1 MSRKTKFLL
10 DKVYANTKSYLDL
23 PWHDPEPPPMLV
35 RTLDQRMTPG
45 NALDIG
51 CGAGTYSLYMA
62 GRGYAV
68 TAIDFMPQAVEMT
81 RRRAADAQ
89 YDIDV
94 VEVDLRTWVTDKRFD
109 VILDVGCLHSLAP
122 RDRSVYRKQLLRW
135 LAPGGDFV
143 LTHWHSR
150 GWWDRWPIGPRR
162 VARRDVERFFAP
174 ELTLEDSMSDL
185 RTGMP
190 WLMGRSVLAVFF
202 RLHRPASSSSST
214 VDDSPA

>member
-1 MSRKTKFLL
+1 MSKKTKFLL
-10 DKVYANTKSYLDL
+10 NKVYANTKNYLDL
-23 PWHDPEPPPMLV
+23 PWHDPDPPPMLV
-35 RTLDQRMTPG
+35 RTLDQRTTLG

-62 GRGYAV
+62 KRGYAV

-89 YDIDV
+89 CDIDV

-122 RDRSVYRKQLLRW
+122 RDRSVYRQQLLRW

-143 LTHWHSR
+143 LTHWHRR

-162 VARRDVERFFAP
+162 VARWDVERFFAP

-202 RLHRPASSSSST
+202 RFHRSASSSSSS
-214 VDDSPA
+214 VHDSAA

>member
-1 MSRKTKFLL
+1 
-10 DKVYANTKSYLDL
+10 
-23 PWHDPEPPPMLV
+23 MLV
-35 RTLDQRMTPG
+35 RTLDQRATPG
-45 NALDIG
+45 TALDIG

-68 TAIDFMPQAVEMT
+68 TAIDFMPQATEMT
-81 RRRAADAQ
+81 WRRAAEAGC
-89 YDIDV
+89 DINV
-94 VEVDLRTWVTDKRFD
+94 VRADLRAWVTDKQFD

-122 RDRSVYRKQLLRW
+122 SDRPVYREQLLRW

-162 VARRDVERFFAP
+162 VARQDVERLFAP
-174 ELTLEDSMSDL
+174 ELTLEDSMSEL

-190 WLMGRSVLAVFF
+190 WVMGRSALAVFYRF
-202 RLHRPASSSSST
+202 RRHAVFLQASSGKFT
-214 VDDSPA
+214 I

>member
-1 MSRKTKFLL
+1 
-10 DKVYANTKSYLDL
+10 
-23 PWHDPEPPPMLV
+23 MLV
-35 RTLDQRMTPG
+35 RTLDQRATPG

-51 CGAGTYSLYMA
+51 CGAGSYSLYMA

-81 RRRAADAQ
+81 RRRAAEAG

-94 VEVDLRTWVTDKRFD
+94 VEVDLRTWVADKRFD

-122 RDRSVYRKQLLRW
+122 RDRSVYREQLLRW

-143 LTHWHSR
+143 LTHWQSR
-150 GWWDRWPIGPRR
+150 GWWDRWLIGPRR
-162 VARRDVERFFAP
+162 AARRDVVRLFAP

-190 WLMGRSVLAVFF
+190 WFMGRSVLAVFF
-202 RLHRPASSSSST
+202 RFHRPASSSSPT
-214 VDDSPA
+214 VDDSAA

>member
-1 MSRKTKFLL
+1 
-10 DKVYANTKSYLDL
+10 
-23 PWHDPEPPPMLV
+23 MLV

-81 RRRAADAQ
+81 RRRAADAH

-94 VEVDLRTWVTDKRFD
+94 DEVDLRTWVTDKRFD